1 LPVDSDLESVLSSSP
16 SSSDGN
22 LSFDSELSFFQDT
35 SVSHESVLKAQV
47 LETLRSST
55 QISIVPSCI
64 SNQELVQRW
73 TSKILDDDAFYLVDL
88 NSVFQK
94 LFQWKSLLPRVEPF
108 FAIKCNPDPVIIRT
122 LHELGAGFDCASKQ
136 EIATVQAV
144 GAENQNIIF
153 ANPCKAQAQLEYA
166 ETHGVRMMT
175 FDNAAE
181 LLKIKKY
188 CPSAQVVLRII
199 TDDSKSVC
207 RFGTKFGASFVD
219 AVKLISLCK
228 DLGLDLIGV
237 SFHVGSGCYSVDSFV
252 NALDRARKVFD
263 AAEKFGFFLQ
273 LLDIGGGW
281 PGDDSLTPNFSCIA
295 NAIRDHIDDLFP
307 PQVRVI
313 SEPGRY
319 FTSES
324 HVLAVNIHSRR
335 DIHRNLTDK
344 SGFEDLSRPIDEA
357 VEAELERASHAAI
370 AAQKHSENLEFKY
383 YVNDGV
389 YASFNCILF
398 DHAHVTPIPLRTTS
412 PDESRH
418 LCEIFGPTCDSMDL
432 ISKRISLPKM
442 EVGEWLYFEQMGAYT
457 RAASTEFNGFSLPNV
472 HYICRA

>member
-1 LPVDSDLESVLSSSP
+1 MLDFSSSP
-16 SSSDGN
+16 SSASLSDGN
-22 LSFDSELSFFQDT
+22 TSFDSPDLNESDST
-35 SVSHESVLKAQV
+35 SILHETALKARV
-47 LETLRSST
+47 LQSIRSST
-55 QISIVPSCI
+55 KVTLVPACA
-64 SNQELVQRW
+64 SNRELVQQW
-73 TSKILDDDAFYLVDL
+73 TKKTSDDEAFYLVDL
-88 NSVFQK
+88 DSVFRK
-94 LFQWKSLLPRVEPF
+94 LFQWKALLPRVEPF
-108 FAIKCNPDPVIIRT
+108 FAIKCNPDPVIIRI

-136 EIATVQAV
+136 EIAIVKQV
-144 GAENQNIIF
+144 GAKNHNIIF
-153 ANPCKAQAQLEYA
+153 ANPCKSKAHLQHA
-166 ETHGVRMMT
+166 EADGVRMMT

-181 LLKIKKY
+181 LHKIKDN

-237 SFHVGSGCYSVDSFV
+237 SFHVGSGCYSVDSFC

-263 AAEKFGFFLQ
+263 AAEKFGFYMT

-281 PGDDSLTPNFSCIA
+281 PGDDSLTPNFATIA
-295 NAIRDHIDDLFP
+295 NAIRDQIDALFP

-335 DIHRNLTDK
+335 DIHRNLTEK

-357 VEAELERASHAAI
+357 VQVELDRASQAVVTT
-370 AAQKHSENLEFKY
+370 QKNSENLEFKY

-398 DHAHVTPIPLRTTS
+398 DHAHVSPLPLREIPADTA
-412 PDESRH
+412 RH
-418 LCEIFGPTCDSMDL
+418 MCEIFGPTCDSMDL
-432 ISKRISLPKM
+432 INKRILLPKL
-442 EVGEWLYFEQMGAYT
+442 EVGEWLFFEQMGAYT
-457 RAASTEFNGFSLPNV
+457 RAASTEFNGFALPHV
-472 HYICRA
+472 HYICRV